1 MTTTHSAQATA
12 KRISWQAQ
20 AMRWHRALA
29 WVAGVVLVLW
39 CASGLIHT
47 YLSMFGP
54 QQKVFQPPL
63 RALQLQDM
71 KPMSQI
77 LSQAGIAEVSMV
89 RVVAGEDENLLQV
102 TQDPQ
107 QARRYFRLKDGAEL
121 QDHDFAQALF
131 LARYYMGLPEAPVL
145 EVKKISDFTD
155 EYPSV
160 NRLLPVYRVAFDRED
175 GLVTFVYTETSVLAG
190 VNNRLKSQLQTVFR
204 SVHSAT
210 WLGDISESLRVSLLG
225 VLLLGLLTTALA
237 GVGLL
242 VGVRRKHR
250 APGVKHWHR
259 GAAYVLSL
267 PLLLLAISGLWHLL
281 QNAGPKPAANLQLS
295 APMKVDQ
302 MDFALERQWNQ
313 MTQDLNVQGLS
324 LVRSNG
330 SDHWMYR
337 LSLAKAQDKQPTTP
351 DAIRHARFDGKSALG
366 EPLYLMAHSGEVWP
380 GGDRELALQLGERF
394 TGVSRQAL
402 ESVEMVTRFGP
413 EYDFRNKRV
422 PVWRLNYGPP
432 VNASIFVDTATGVLA
447 DISLN
452 SAKAERW
459 SFSYLHKWNFL
470 GMFGRNVH
478 NGVVSVFVL
487 AILLMFGGLG
497 LRMVWKSRVAN
508 RAGSQAGAQ

>member
-1 MTTTHSAQATA
+1 MTSSPSSQATA
-12 KRISWQAQ
+12 KRMSWQAQ

-54 QQKVFQPPL
+54 QQKVFQAPQRP
-63 RALQLQDM
+63 LQLQGM
-71 KPMSQI
+71 KPMAEILRQAQI
-77 LSQAGIAEVSMV
+77 DEVSMV
-89 RVVAGEDENLLQV
+89 RVVVGEDDNLLQV
-102 TQDPQ
+102 TQDAS
-107 QARRYFRLKDGAEL
+107 QARRYFRLNDGVEL
-121 QDHDFAQALF
+121 PDHDFKQALF
-131 LARYYMGLPEAPVL
+131 LARYYMGLPDAPVL
-145 EVKKISDFTD
+145 EVKKIADFTD

-190 VNNRLKSQLQTVFR
+190 VNNHLKSQLQTVFR
-204 SVHSAT
+204 SVHSGA
-210 WLGDISESLRVSLLG
+210 WLGDISETLRVSLLG

-259 GAAYVLSL
+259 GAAYALSL
-267 PLLLLAISGLWHLL
+267 PLLLLAFSGLWHLL
-281 QNAGPKPAANLQLS
+281 QNAGSKPASQLRLS
-295 APMKVDQ
+295 APMTVDQ
-302 MDFALERQWNQ
+302 MDFALERQWTA
-313 MTQDLNVQGLS
+313 MTHNLNVQGLS

-330 SDHWMYR
+330 SDQWMYR
-337 LSLAKAQDKQPTTP
+337 LSLAKPSDKQPKTP
-351 DAIRHARFDGKSALG
+351 EEIRHARFDGKSPLG
-366 EPLYLMAHSGEVWP
+366 EPLYLMASTGQVWP

-394 TGVSRQAL
+394 TGVSRDAI
-402 ESVEMVTRFGP
+402 ESVEVVTRFGP
-413 EYDFRNKRV
+413 EYDFRNKRL
-422 PVWRLNYGPP
+422 PVWRLDYGAP
-432 VNASIFVDTATGVLA
+432 VNASVFVDTATGVLA

-452 SAKAERW
+452 KAKAERW

-497 LRMVWKSRVAN
+497 LRMAWKSRVAS